1 MGDSIDGADLRRR
14 REMAGL
20 SQRALAVRAQV
31 PQPNI
36 AAYESGRRSASSET
50 ARRLNAALKIPT
62 MERVRSAREIIIASA
77 LERHLRN
84 IRVFGSVARGSAS
97 AGSDVDLLVEPGPD
111 ASTFDLAAFM
121 ADVAETLGVDVDVVS
136 DRGTG
141 PRMDRIRAEA
151 VPI

>member
-1 MGDSIDGADLRRR
+1 M
-14 REMAGL
+14 
-20 SQRALAVRAQV
+20 
-31 PQPNI
+31 
-36 AAYESGRRSASSET
+36 
-50 ARRLNAALKIPT
+50 
-62 MERVRSAREIIIASA
+62 
-77 LERHLRN
+77 
-84 IRVFGSVARGSAS
+84 ARGSAS